1 MYPPSKTKSRIFHPC
16 SICILVHLICS
27 DSIIKWMKEAWAWA
41 DEALVGADGAA
52 ALARFFC
59 RHWTN
64 LLPCYHLH
72 FHHPEVLTIP
82 CADALVE
89 SMRGMLTL
97 TCHDF
102 LVCTGIKQ
110 TKHRRSKLQVLVCV
124 YTVLGPLDLV
134 SVSLKC
140 RRSPNIIPTNYVL
153 TTTSMLQHQASSLV
167 LMLLVA
173 EVVVAVVAA
182 ALTAPR
188 GLRPPPHY
196 QQHCPRHSARESS
209 PKPFL
214 RMRDSTRLTGSA
226 WSFVGMVA
234 HCRHKKYV

>member
-1 MYPPSKTKSRIFHPC
+1 MIFLSAQESNKQNTEEVNSKSWC
-16 SICILVHLICS
+16 
-27 DSIIKWMKEAWAWA
+27 
-41 DEALVGADGAA
+41 
-52 ALARFFC
+52 
-59 RHWTN
+59 
-64 LLPCYHLH
+64 
-72 FHHPEVLTIP
+72 
-82 CADALVE
+82 
-89 SMRGMLTL
+89 
-97 TCHDF
+97 
-102 LVCTGIKQ
+102 
-110 TKHRRSKLQVLVCV
+110 VCV

-153 TTTSMLQHQASSLV
+153 TTTGMLQHQASSLA

-173 EVVVAVVAA
+173 EAVVAVVAA

-196 QQHCPRHSARESS
+196 QQHCPRHSAWESS